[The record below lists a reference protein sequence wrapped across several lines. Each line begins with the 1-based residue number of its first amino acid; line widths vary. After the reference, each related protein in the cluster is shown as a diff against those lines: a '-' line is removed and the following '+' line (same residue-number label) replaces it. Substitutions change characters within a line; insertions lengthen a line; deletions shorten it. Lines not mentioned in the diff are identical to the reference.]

1 MTIDMS
7 ILFLL
12 QVIRDRG
19 VSYQDLQRQASEANS
34 NLSVKTISDIANG
47 RRVGTHRSKIKI
59 QQALNHYLK
68 ARGQTGY
75 SVEQLFAEVPESIGV
90 SRKRAPVKVLGQ
102 PLSAQILE
110 ERR

>member
-1 MTIDMS
+1 MNI
-7 ILFLL
+7 IFLL

-19 VSYQDLQRQASEANS
+19 VSYQDLHRHASEAKADIS
-34 NLSVKTISDIANG
+34 AKTISDIANG

-68 ARGQTGY
+68 VRGQKGY
-75 SVEQLFAEVPESIGV
+75 SVEQLFADVPESIGV
-90 SRKRAPVKVLGQ
+90 SRKRVPVKVLGQ
-102 PLSAQILE
+102 SLSEQIIE